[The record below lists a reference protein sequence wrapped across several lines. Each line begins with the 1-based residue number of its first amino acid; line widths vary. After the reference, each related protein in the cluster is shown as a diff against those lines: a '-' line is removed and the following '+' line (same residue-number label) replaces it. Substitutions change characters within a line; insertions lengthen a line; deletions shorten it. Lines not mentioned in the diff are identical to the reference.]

1 MAIRS
6 KKLEYHLVR
15 KLQDINKYKTYDE
28 MSQEMTDMG
37 IPLSAHTI
45 GNICRYS
52 MGTPESE
59 EKVKKYVN
67 PIPEETHA

>member
-15 KLQDINKYKTYDE
+15 KLQDINKKKTYDE
-28 MSQEMTDMG
+28 MAQEMTELG

-45 GNICRYS
+45 GNVCRYS

-59 EKVKKYVN
+59 EKLKKYVN
-67 PIPEETHA
+67 PVTEETTA